1 MYLSNLNYKRYFN
14 DNNIMAYTFNVK
26 ADRKKTE
33 KVIEKIVNEYGD
45 TSYRSKETYKKEFQN
60 LKRGMKLIGI
70 ILSVAASFIAL
81 INLLNIL
88 VTSVLSRKKEIATLR
103 SIGMTKGQVRTMLF
117 FEAAYYTAL
126 AYILMIFVT
135 VILNN
140 TFLKTLCNS
149 FDFMQYKMP
158 IAPYLFILLA
168 IISFVGVII
177 VLIEKKIDK
186 DGIVSQIREL

>member
-1 MYLSNLNYKRYFN
+1 
-14 DNNIMAYTFNVK
+14 MAYTFNVK

-45 TSYRSKETYKKEFQN
+45 TSYRSKETYRKEFQN

-168 IISFVGVII
+168 IISFVGIII

>member
-1 MYLSNLNYKRYFN
+1 M
-14 DNNIMAYTFNVK
+14 
-26 ADRKKTE
+26 
-33 KVIEKIVNEYGD
+33 IV
-45 TSYRSKETYKKEFQN
+45 
-60 LKRGMKLIGI
+60 
-70 ILSVAASFIAL
+70 
-81 INLLNIL
+81 
-88 VTSVLSRKKEIATLR
+88 
-103 SIGMTKGQVRTMLF
+103 
-117 FEAAYYTAL
+117 
-126 AYILMIFVT
+126 VT

-168 IISFVGVII
+168 IVSFVGVII